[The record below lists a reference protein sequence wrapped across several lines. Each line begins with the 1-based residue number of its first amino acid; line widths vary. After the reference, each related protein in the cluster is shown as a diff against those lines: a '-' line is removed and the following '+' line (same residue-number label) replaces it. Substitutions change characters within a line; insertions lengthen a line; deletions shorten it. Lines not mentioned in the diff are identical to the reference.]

1 MVATTSVAV
10 DGFDVAVGGWW
21 RDLGS
26 MVAVI
31 RRGREENPRFLIEKF
46 VIFFFEKEI
55 CSFCTIYFSNTPFLL
70 LF

>member
-1 MVATTSVAV
+1 MVVATTSVAV

-31 RRGREENPRFLIEKF
+31 RRGREENPRSPSSKVLNSKDM
-46 VIFFFEKEI
+46 KP
-55 CSFCTIYFSNTPFLL
+55 N
-70 LF
+70 